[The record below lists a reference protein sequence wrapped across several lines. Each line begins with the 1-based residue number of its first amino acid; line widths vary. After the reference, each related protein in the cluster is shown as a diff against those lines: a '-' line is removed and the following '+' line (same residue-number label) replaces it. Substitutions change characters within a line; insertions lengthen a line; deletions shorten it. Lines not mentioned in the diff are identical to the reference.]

1 MFVSDLSGKEI
12 PEGRAAQISIKFTGT
27 RKGTYVLDVTE
38 EAGLPSSIGVPA
50 RTGGASIGRLAVSS
64 SEAAASIG
72 VSLDFFD
79 EHVRPEL
86 RVVWRGRRV
95 LVPIRELERWLDR
108 EASRALT
115 G

>member
-50 RTGGASIGRLAVSS
+50 RTGGASIG
-64 SEAAASIG
+64 